1 MNKKIL
7 LKIAALLTI
16 LGVAAFAGTGGSEVN
31 SWYADITDALKGTWG
46 KIIAVAFLGLTII
59 LFKSGSILGGI
70 FMMLV
75 GLGVGTI
82 PDIVDAKYTAL
93 MFEANTVNIVDTLQN
108 TMNSLIYSIQQ

>member
-16 LGVAAFAGTGGSEVN
+16 LGVAAFAGTGGSEVH
-31 SWYADITDALKGTWG
+31 SWYVDISDSLKGTWG

-108 TMNSLIYSIQQ
+108 TMNSLIHSIQ